1 MEGKIY
7 TEDILNRK
15 YKNTNTERKRR
26 NGYKQSIERKKRQTE
41 NKYKKEKCMTEKG
54 K

>member
-1 MEGKIY
+1 MEAKIY

-26 NGYKQSIERKKRQTE
+26 NGNKVYRTEEKAEEMYDRKRKINMQR
-41 NKYKKEKCMTEKG
+41 
-54 K
+54 